1 MSKHISHAERRIF
14 LAGAGVFDTHE
25 DGIAGGKSV
34 DGSDWVACGWDIS
47 IRGWEDARA
56 VL

>member
-1 MSKHISHAERRIF
+1 MSKHISHTESRIL

-34 DGSDWVACGWDIS
+34 DEVDLVACGWDIS
-47 IRGWEDARA
+47 IESGIAGSRS
-56 VL
+56 

>member
-25 DGIAGGKSV
+25 DGIAGGECV
-34 DGSDWVACGWDIS
+34 DEVDLMFCGL
-47 IRGWEDARA
+47 EDQY
-56 VL
+56 